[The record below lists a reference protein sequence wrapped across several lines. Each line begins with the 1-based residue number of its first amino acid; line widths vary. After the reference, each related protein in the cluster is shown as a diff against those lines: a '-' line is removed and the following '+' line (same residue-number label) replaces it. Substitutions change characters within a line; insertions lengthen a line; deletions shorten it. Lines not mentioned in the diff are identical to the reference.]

1 MFRYN
6 EKETDFDLHLLTI
19 IVTDSLTQEDSRNLC
34 LVFHNSEK
42 KKKKK
47 INNA

>member
-34 LVFHNSEK
+34 LVFHNPE
-42 KKKKK
+42 KKKK